1 MTWVLWALVVV
12 VLGGCVVV
20 ASGRGGQLAEVYDDR
35 PDVLVPGDRPLTADD
50 LRAVRFTTAF
60 RGYRMA
66 EVDALI
72 ARLAAELDAVDLS
85 GGAGSSAGTADDG
98 AGTTRPPDEPATD
111 DVTSFARRE
120 PRDGHA
126 G

>member
-50 LRAVRFTTAF
+50 LRTVRFTTAF
-60 RGYRMA
+60 RGYRMS

-72 ARLAAELDAVDLS
+72 ARLAAELDAADLPDRT
-85 GGAGSSAGTADDG
+85 GLPPGTGDDPAG
-98 AGTTRPPDEPATD
+98 PDRHPDAASTD